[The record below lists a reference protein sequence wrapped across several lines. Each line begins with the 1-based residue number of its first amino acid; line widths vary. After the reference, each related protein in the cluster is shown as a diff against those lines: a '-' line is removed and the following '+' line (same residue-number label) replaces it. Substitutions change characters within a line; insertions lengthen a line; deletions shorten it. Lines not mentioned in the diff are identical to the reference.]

1 VALSSNGSENA
12 TALMVTLGCQS
23 DQLDT
28 QAGLLNERQIV
39 HMRRA
44 SLSVFNEAQY
54 HDLEHVG
61 IIVTGLVSR
70 HSKGCYRAEG

>member
-1 VALSSNGSENA
+1 VALSNGSENA

-44 SLSVFNEAQY
+44 SLSVFNEAQW

-70 HSKGCYRAEG
+70 HSKGLLPR